1 MRNTHKTFK
10 YSLFSDKVLLI
21 LISLVTLLLQL
32 ISFATTWDGAKVY
45 LENIFPYAALCFAIA
60 IQATSYFFENSLRQK
75 VSPLK
80 LLALFATICC
90 SIYFSYIGIYNSV
103 NSPVTY
109 LQENY
114 MRISGDLN
122 QLYRAEL
129 TTIQTDARVVV
140 QEASSSILAHY
151 TSLLTEQEN
160 ILACQTALEES
171 APEYST
177 GLRAP
182 RQNSYA
188 NYEDYAAAYKT
199 YINSL
204 SQSQNTETDALRIS
218 LLNSYGFASME
229 ELNTSL
235 QNNTAALS
243 TLQNTLGVT
252 EEVSVQEIVSSM
264 TMQLLSAIQE
274 TSQGSTLSTK
284 ECADFDRLLQAA
296 GLCGYNLSRASL
308 TDALNHCALLNTHTQ
323 LKDYNTLVKALPN
336 GTVTNTNIMELKASM
351 DSEIMAV
358 ILQLNSIL
366 PKNRRLSV
374 SDSLYQITD
383 LYFIP
388 VIALQQEDT
397 LLTARFSLL
406 FAGLIDILSLLFAIS
421 LRSKKPLWKRHTLLF
436 NHLEEYEPLIYASLP
451 STDGSLQP
459 LADFLTHFM
468 PSPRTEADGYMLC
481 GNPENLQQYNA
492 LIALLCQTNL
502 AKLLPAG
509 FDDYEKNTLLL
520 KARFVFWANTKIY
533 EEAKQKYE

>member
-1 MRNTHKTFK
+1 MRKIKTDTF
-10 YSLFSDKVLLI
+10 SLFSDKVLLI
-21 LISLVTLLLQL
+21 LISVVTLLLQL

-60 IQATSYFFENSLRQK
+60 IQATSYFFGNSLRQK

-80 LLALFATICC
+80 LLALLATICC

-114 MRISGDLN
+114 RRISGDLS
-122 QLYRAEL
+122 QLYQAEL
-129 TTIQTDARVVV
+129 NTVQTDARVAVH
-140 QEASSSILAHY
+140 EASSSILAYH
-151 TSLLTEQEN
+151 TSLLTEQQN

-182 RQNSYA
+182 RQNAYE
-188 NYEDYAAAYKT
+188 NYEDYAAAYQA

-204 SQSQNTETDALRIS
+204 SQSKNTETDALRIS
-218 LLNSYGFASME
+218 LLNSHGFASME
-229 ELNTSL
+229 ELNTCL
-235 QNNTAALS
+235 QKNTASLS
-243 TLQNTLGVT
+243 TLKNTLGVT
-252 EEVSVQEIVSSM
+252 EEVSLQELVSSI
-264 TMQLLSAIQE
+264 TIDLLSAIQD
-274 TSQGSTLSTK
+274 TSQGNMLSTK
-284 ECADFDRLLQAA
+284 ECADFDLLLQAA
-296 GLCGYNLSRASL
+296 GLCGYYSSHPSL
-308 TDALNHCALLNTHTQ
+308 TSALNQCAQLNAHTQ
-323 LKDYNTLVKALPN
+323 LKDYDGLVTALPDGVVSN
-336 GTVTNTNIMELKASM
+336 ANIMELKASM
-351 DSEIMAV
+351 DSEIIAA

-366 PKNRRLSV
+366 PENRRLSA
-374 SDSLYQITD
+374 SDPRYQIAD

-388 VIALQQEDT
+388 VLALQQQDT
-397 LLTARFSLL
+397 LLTARFALL

-421 LRSKKPLWKRHTLLF
+421 LRAKKPLWKRHTLLF
-436 NHLEEYEPLIYASLP
+436 NHMEEYEPLIYASLP

-459 LADFLTHFM
+459 LAEFLAHFV
-468 PSPRTEADGYMLC
+468 PSPRTEAEGYMLC
-481 GNPENLQQYNA
+481 GNPETLQQYNA

-509 FDDYEKNTLLL
+509 FQDTEKNTLLL

-533 EEAKQKYE
+533 KEQMYE